1 MRRHLVLACWM
12 CVWITERT
20 VTSAVAF
27 CGEVPTATELRGLVL
42 EPLRS
47 LQFGTYKLQ
56 MTEHWMGRT
65 AATRM
70 TFKGECLRFD
80 KFGLESVTFVRDK
93 AGGKRP
99 FVADPATEFVMR
111 ESLCGEEFIT
121 YNPAR
126 EKGRAGFSV
135 SVQKLSDPIAAS
147 RVRDNF
153 FDPRSIG
160 LTPGRIG
167 HLRLDSWSNS
177 LYESVAV
184 EASVSQ
190 VKLEGEDVLLLEQ
203 RRDRGQVIRHWV
215 SPLGYAVVM
224 AEVMSGEGKDRSG
237 NRMKITN
244 QRVVTPTTE
253 ISFPRRIEGF
263 EIDNNNALTLQS
275 EYEIVDIDFKTAVED
290 RVFTVLGMEPTE
302 GTHVYTQP
310 PHTNPLREIRDG
322 QVVPATRINS
332 EPALAHTEPVKES
345 RGLLPILFINIVA
358 IAVCFG
364 VAYRLKRG
372 RSK

>member
-1 MRRHLVLACWM
+1 MRRHLVLVCWM

-20 VTSAVAF
+20 LTSAVAF
-27 CGEVPTATELRGLVL
+27 CGEVPTAMELRGLVL

-47 LQFGTYKLQ
+47 LQFGTYKMQIKDHL
-56 MTEHWMGRT
+56 MGRT
-65 AATRM
+65 AAKRI

-99 FVADPATEFVMR
+99 FVVDPATEFVIR
-111 ESLCGEEFIT
+111 ESLCGEEFVT

-126 EKGRAGFSV
+126 EKGGSGFSV

-147 RVRDNF
+147 RVREGF
-153 FDPRSIG
+153 FDPRFIG
-160 LTPGRIG
+160 LTPGLIG

-184 EASVSQ
+184 EAGVSQ

-203 RRDRGQVIRHWV
+203 RRDRGQLIRHWV
-215 SPLGYAVVM
+215 SPSDYAVVR

-237 NRMKITN
+237 HRMKFTN
-244 QRVVTPTTE
+244 KRFETPLLA
-253 ISFPRRIEGF
+253 ISFPVRIEGF

-275 EYEIVDIDFKTAVED
+275 EYEIVDIDFKTPVED
-290 RVFTVLGMEPTE
+290 RIFTVLGMEPTE

-310 PHTNPLREIRDG
+310 PHTNPLREIRAG
-322 QVVPATRINS
+322 QVVPATRIDS
-332 EPALAHTEPVKES
+332 KPAATKMEHPVKS
-345 RGLLPILFINIVA
+345 RWLLPMLVINIVA

-364 VAYRLKRG
+364 IAYRLKRA
-372 RSK
+372 RTK